1 MLPDI
6 HTILYAS
13 DISEGSRP
21 AFRMA
26 VKQAIKHD
34 AQIVFLH
41 AIEPVNEFIEDYLPQ
56 NANLKH
62 TDQMMAAYKE
72 RIESRIQRF
81 MDNELEAG
89 CNLQLPPVAKVLVG
103 KPDKVILRAAQ
114 KLKASMIVMGDRES
128 STMSRLFLGSTAQKV
143 IHHSEVPVLI
153 VPLKK
158 RGLEQ

>member
-6 HTILYAS
+6 NTILYAS

-26 VKQAIKHD
+26 VKQAIKND

-41 AIEPVNEFIEDYLPQ
+41 AIEPVSEFIEDYLPE

-62 TDQMMAAYKE
+62 TDQLMTSYKA
-72 RIESRIQRF
+72 RIEERIQRF
-81 MDNELEAG
+81 LDSELDAG
-89 CNLQLPPVAKVLVG
+89 CELRMPPIVKALVG
-103 KPDKVILRAAQ
+103 KPEKVILRASQ
-114 KLKASMIVMGDRES
+114 KLKVSMIVMGDRES

-143 IHHSEVPVLI
+143 IHHSEIPVLI
-153 VPLKK
+153 VPLRKSTT
-158 RGLEQ
+158 E

>member
-6 HTILYAS
+6 NTILYAS

-26 VKQAIKHD
+26 VKQAIKND

-41 AIEPVNEFIEDYLPQ
+41 AIEPVSEFIEDYLPE

-62 TDQMMAAYKE
+62 SDQLMTSYKAL
-72 RIESRIQRF
+72 IEERIQRF
-81 MDNELEAG
+81 LDSELDAG
-89 CNLQLPPVAKVLVG
+89 CELHMPPIIKALVG
-103 KPDKVILRAAQ
+103 KPEKVILRAAQ

-143 IHHSEVPVLI
+143 IHQSEVPVLI

-158 RGLEQ
+158 SMTE

>member
-6 HTILYAS
+6 NTILYAS

-26 VKQAIKHD
+26 VKQAIKND

-41 AIEPVNEFIEDYLPQ
+41 AIEPVSEFIEDYLPE

-62 TDQMMAAYKE
+62 TDQLMTSYKA
-72 RIESRIQRF
+72 RIEERIQRF
-81 MDNELEAG
+81 LDSELDAG
-89 CNLQLPPVAKVLVG
+89 CELTMPPVIKALVG
-103 KPDKVILRAAQ
+103 KPEKVILRAAQ

-158 RGLEQ
+158 STAE

>member
-6 HTILYAS
+6 NTILYAS

-26 VKQAIKHD
+26 IKQALRND

-41 AIEPVNEFIEDYLPQ
+41 AIEPMPDVIEDYLPK

-62 TDQMMAAYKE
+62 TDQLMDSYKE
-72 RIESRIQRF
+72 RIEARIQRF
-81 MDNELEAG
+81 LQSELEAG
-89 CNLQLPPVAKVLVG
+89 CELPHPPVIRILVG
-103 KPDKVILRAAQ
+103 NPDKVILRASQ
-114 KLKASMIVMGDRES
+114 KLNASMIVMGDRES

-158 RGLEQ
+158 EQR